1 MFKEPL
7 LWAYFYIQLA
17 SICHLLF
24 FPRISSIFSICYW
37 GMSWCVHQPAFSN
50 ICSLCMCTCVRMLG
64 AHRLGVLWIVMTPS
78 WGKFLFKHKSLK
90 NQYFYILLSTAR
102 PGIPTIISPNTM
114 QPVIIESTDP
124 FMSEMQSFKFIC
136 YSQNLQIYIDNNTNN
151 MLHMPARVC

>member
-1 MFKEPL
+1 MILYLYFYPSSSNICFMLKEPL

-17 SICHLLF
+17 SICHLVF
-24 FPRISSIFSICYW
+24 FSRISSIFFISYW
-37 GMSWCVHQPAFSN
+37 GMGWCVHQPAFSN

-102 PGIPTIISPNTM
+102 PGIPTHSCYW
-114 QPVIIESTDP
+114 ST
-124 FMSEMQSFKFIC
+124 
-136 YSQNLQIYIDNNTNN
+136 
-151 MLHMPARVC
+151 